1 MIKHLL
7 TLIWNQR
14 NGNIWIFLELLLV
27 TAMLWVMA
35 DSLLVDTYTYRQPI
49 GVDTQHTYLLSFGLT
64 DDATELGIEQ
74 NTQAT
79 QDLLQ
84 LLRNLRQC
92 PEVEAVSCIY

>member
-49 GVDTQHTYLLSFGLT
+49 GADRCGYAAHVSSFFWI
-64 DDATELGIEQ
+64 D
-74 NTQAT
+74 
-79 QDLLQ
+79 
-84 LLRNLRQC
+84 R
-92 PEVEAVSCIY
+92 